1 LAQPVNKNTEF
12 DIQGEPGLLSIM
24 YCYQH

>member
-12 DIQGEPGLLSIM
+12 DIQGEACLLSIM
-24 YCYQH
+24 YCYRH